1 MLRVNWIQAHT
12 THKPTYIWTNRT
24 LIETEKQKTKNLN
37 LEKIDEHNSDTNEE
51 TISYSAPL
59 KWLLFFTKSAK

>member
-37 LEKIDEHNSDTNEE
+37 LEKIDEHKTV
-51 TISYSAPL
+51 IQ
-59 KWLLFFTKSAK
+59 TKKQYHIVLH